1 MRGFSIAMSGGY
13 SSCSVL
19 ASHLGGFSLAEPVSR
34 FKGFNSCGARAQ
46 QFWLMGRL
54 YSSGSLV
61 VAQGHSCHEPG
72 GIFPDQEWKPWQAG
86 S

>member
-54 YSSGSLV
+54 
-61 VAQGHSCHEPG
+61 
-72 GIFPDQEWKPWQAG
+72 
-86 S
+86 